1 MTKLLDRYLARQFVG
16 TFMGLILGI
25 PLLFIIADI
34 TDNIEDYIED
44 GVGYGRLALAYVY
57 QLPLFIQYAFP
68 IAALVATVFTIGR
81 MTRHQEITAAKAGG
95 VSFYRLF
102 VPIGA
107 LGVVLSLAALGL
119 GELAPVT
126 LGKRAVLLG
135 RRTAS
140 SVESRSYFV
149 YQTEREGLL
158 SARQLNTATREL
170 TGVVLERKAA
180 GEEPGMH
187 RLADRAVWTPG
198 RGWLLERGY
207 VRRLYPD
214 GREITTRFDT
224 LRVRGLVET
233 PEDLLGEPK
242 DPEEMR
248 YAEMSRF
255 IGAIERSGGDA
266 APLRVERAQKLAIP
280 MAVMVIMLFGAPLV
294 TSSQRGGAAYGVGIS
309 LAITIIYMLMFRVG
323 KALGSSGAVEPLLAA
338 WGPNL
343 LFLVA
348 GLILMARVRT

>member
-1 MTKLLDRYLARQFVG
+1 MKLLDRYLVRQFMG
-16 TFMGLILGI
+16 TFIGLVLGI

-34 TDNIEDYIED
+34 TDRIERYMER
-44 GVGYGRLALAYVY
+44 GVTFAQLGLAYVY

-102 VPIGA
+102 VPIAA
-107 LGVVLSLAALGL
+107 LGVLLSFAALGL

-126 LGKRAVLLG
+126 LARRAVLVG
-135 RRTAS
+135 ERAPTTVGTRRD
-140 SVESRSYFV
+140 FV

-158 SARQLNTATREL
+158 SARQLEPSVNEIQGLVLQRNATARAPGLHRTA
-170 TGVVLERKAA
+170 ERATWA
-180 GEEPGMH
+180 
-187 RLADRAVWTPG
+187 PG
-198 RGWLLERGY
+198 RGWKLERGY
-207 VRRLYPD
+207 VRQLYPD
-214 GREITTRFDT
+214 GREVTTRFDT
-224 LRVRGLVET
+224 LALPGLIET

-248 YAEMSRF
+248 YAEMTRF

-266 APLRVERAQKLAIP
+266 RPLRVERAQKLAIP

-309 LAITIIYMLMFRVG
+309 LAVTIIYMLMFRVG
-323 KALGSSGAVEPLLAA
+323 KALGSSGALEPLLAA

-343 LFLVA
+343 VFLVA
-348 GLILMARVRT
+348 GLVLMARVRT